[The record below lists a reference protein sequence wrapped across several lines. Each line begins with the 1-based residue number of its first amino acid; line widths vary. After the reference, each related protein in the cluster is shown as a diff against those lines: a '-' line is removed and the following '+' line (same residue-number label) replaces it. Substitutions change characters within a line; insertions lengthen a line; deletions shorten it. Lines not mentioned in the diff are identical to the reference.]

1 MRFLFLGLGSIG
13 ERHVRNLYALGYR
26 DFVAYRTSERVASAE
41 IECGVRRVR
50 SLEDGFSVRPDAV
63 FITNP
68 TVFHARDT
76 LAALAEGG
84 HVFVEKPLAA
94 SAEHVEEIFAAAEAK
109 KRCVY
114 VGYHLRFHPLLRA
127 IKKAVDEREVGDP
140 IAARISVGQFLPD
153 WHPNEDYRSSYAAL
167 RELGGGVILTL
178 SHEIDY
184 ALWLFGAV
192 RSVYC
197 LGGHKSNLDIDV
209 EDVADILLEFESGC
223 IGALHLDY
231 LARPPRRDFSLV
243 GTGGQIEWDYFSNC
257 ASIFSRTSAASPRRV
272 GLDEPFDKNQMYLDE
287 VVHFL
292 RVIRG
297 EEESQVPLSE
307 AVATLDVALAARES
321 LETGAIV
328 RLPQRS
334 HE

>member
-1 MRFLFLGLGSIG
+1 MKFLFLGLGSIG

-26 DFVAYRTSERVASAE
+26 DFVAYRRGEGVASVE
-41 IECGVRRVR
+41 VECGVRRVS
-50 SLEDGFSVRPDAV
+50 SLEDGFSEGPDAV

-68 TVFHARDT
+68 TAFHARDT
-76 LAALAEGG
+76 LAALSEGC

-94 SAEHVEEIFAAAEAK
+94 SAEHVEEIIALAEAK
-109 KRCVY
+109 KRSVY

-140 IAARISVGQFLPD
+140 IAARISVGEYLPD
-153 WHPNEDYRSSYAAL
+153 WHPNEDYRNSYAAL

-184 ALWLFGAV
+184 ALWLFGVV

-197 LGGHKSNLDIDV
+197 LGGHKSNLELDV
-209 EDVADILLEFESGC
+209 EDVAEILIEFASGC
-223 IGALHLDY
+223 SASIHLDY
-231 LARPPRRDFSLV
+231 LARPPRRDFSLF
-243 GTGGQIEWDYFSNC
+243 GTDGQIEWDYFSNC
-257 ASIFSRTSAASPRRV
+257 ANVFSRESAESPRRI
-272 GLDEPFDKNQMYLDE
+272 LLEESFDKNQMYLEE
-287 VVHFL
+287 VAHFL

-297 EEESQVPLSE
+297 EEAPLVPLSE

-321 LETGAIV
+321 LETGAVV
-328 RLPQRS
+328 RVS
-334 HE
+334 